1 MRWANL
7 HRRLRNNFSSRILS
21 AIKEGLVK
29 PVHFVCVCLMLAGTI
44 VLAQFG
50 PNRLVNQA
58 SGLPFA
64 QEQQP
69 GLPPNLSHLP
79 EGVPFAQR
87 HSGLSRRRRAK
98 SQVQNGPEQVLYAFQ
113 SGNDGQY
120 PSSGLI
126 FDASGNL
133 YGETEYGGGGA
144 CNSGIG
150 DGCGTVFELSPNGNG
165 GWTETVLHSFQ
176 CCTDGN
182 FPASGLIFD
191 QAGNLYGTTFGGG
204 TYNQGTV
211 FELTPSPNGGWSET
225 VLFSFSDEG
234 GLQAPQ
240 GVIFDQKGNLYGTA
254 IQAGECGHYSTCGG
268 VFELSPNPNGGWTGT
283 VLYTFQPS
291 GGWGPSPGLVLDR
304 AGNLYGT
311 TFRGGSSG
319 CSVDENSGCGT
330 VFQLSPHGS
339 GGWTETALYIFQG
352 ENDGG
357 NPAAGLIFDQS
368 GNLYGTTQLGGGTGC
383 SAGCGTVF
391 ELSPTGGGAWTENVL
406 YSFEGGSDG
415 NYPDAGLIFDING
428 NLYSTSGG
436 GDSACL
442 TSNGYGCGTTFELSP
457 NSNGGWTE
465 TVLYRF
471 QGGNDGEVPLSGV
484 ILDQTG
490 NLYGTTNYGG
500 GTGCTNTGCGVV
512 YEVTRES
519 FVTLSPTS
527 LSFGNQTVGISS
539 SPQAATLTNSGNL
552 PLTITSIEVTGAD
565 SSDFGQTNNCPSSLP
580 PSGSCNISV
589 TFAPE
594 ATGNRSAAI
603 SVTDNAPGSPQS
615 LPLSGVGV
623 LPAVTFS
630 PTSLNFGSQTVG
642 SSSSPLKT
650 TLTNTGQGVLTIASI
665 GIAGTNSNEFA
676 QTNNCPAS
684 LSPNA
689 NCSVSVTFTPTA
701 VGNANA
707 SVTVADNA
715 PGSPQTV
722 PLSGAGIT
730 GISFSPPTVT
740 FPNQYVGTSGLPQT
754 VTLKNTGDAVITI
767 ANVKATPSDFA
778 PLSSCGNSVEPGA
791 TCSIG
796 VFFDPTTSGTRDGVL
811 SVTDSASGSP
821 QTVPLSGTGQDF
833 TLAASSPSTATVAP
847 GQAGKYTVAVAP
859 GGGFNQNVTLTCSGA
874 PAQSTCSVSPSSV
887 TLNGTAP
894 APVSVT
900 VTTAGTSA
908 SLAQPSALPPGRGML
923 ALWLAFSGLPGL
935 VLLGGRSRKRDRGL
949 FYGAI
954 FSCVLFGLMTLS
966 ACGGGNSMGSSA
978 GGSATPAGSYNL
990 TVVGTFSSGSANL
1003 VHSTKLML
1011 VVQ

>member
-1 MRWANL
+1 MRAARAVTL
-7 HRRLRNNFSSRILS
+7 GSDSLS
-21 AIKEGLVK
+21 HLKEGRMK
-29 PVHFVCVCLMLAGTI
+29 PVHFVCVCLILAGTI

-539 SPQAATLTNSGNL
+539 SPKTATLTNSGNL
-552 PLTITSIEVTGAD
+552 PLTITSIEITGAN
-565 SSDFGQTNNCPSSLP
+565 STDFGQTNNCPSSLP
-580 PSGSCNISV
+580 PNGTCSISE
-589 TFAPE
+589 TFTPL
-594 ATGNRSAAI
+594 ATGNRSAAV

-615 LPLSGVGV
+615 VPLTGVGTPPSV
-623 LPAVTFS
+623 TLSPASLTFVPQVIGTTS
-630 PTSLNFGSQTVG
+630 PPQTVQL
-642 SSSSPLKT
+642 SSSYA
-650 TLTNTGQGVLTIASI
+650 ISI
-665 GIAGTNSNEFA
+665 TSIETSAHFG
-676 QTNNCPAS
+676 QTNNC
-684 LSPNA
+684 
-689 NCSVSVTFTPTA
+689 
-701 VGNANA
+701 GK
-707 SVTVADNA
+707 
-715 PGSPQTV
+715 
-722 PLSGAGIT
+722 
-730 GISFSPPTVT
+730 
-740 FPNQYVGTSGLPQT
+740 GLPPGGKCQILL
-754 VTLKNTGDAVITI
+754 TLT
-767 ANVKATPSDFA
+767 
-778 PLSSCGNSVEPGA
+778 
-791 TCSIG
+791 
-796 VFFDPTTSGTRDGVL
+796 PTTSGPQNGTL
-811 SVTDSASGSP
+811 TINDSGADSP
-821 QTVPLSGTGQDF
+821 QTAPLSGTGQDF
-833 TLAASSPSTATVAP
+833 SLAPSGSSTQTVAP
-847 GQAGKYTVAVAP
+847 GQVANYTVAVAP
-859 GGGFNQNVTLTCSGA
+859 VGGFNRTVTLSCSGA
-874 PAQSTCSVSPSSV
+874 PAQSTCSISPTSV
-887 TLNGTAP
+887 TLNGATSA
-894 APVSVT
+894 SVAVA
-900 VTTAGTSA
+900 VTTAGASA
-908 SLAQPSALPPGRGML
+908 NLARPSSFPAAGNRL

-935 VLLGGRSRKRDRGL
+935 VLLGWGPSKRHRRL
-949 FYGAI
+949 FYGAM
-954 FSCVLFGLMTLS
+954 FSCVLFALMTLS
-966 ACGGGNSMGSSA
+966 ACGGGNGMGSGG
-978 GGSATPAGSYNL
+978 GGSATPAGTYNL
-990 TVVGTFSSGSANL
+990 TVMGTFSAGSANL
-1003 VHSTKLML
+1003 VHSTKLTL